1 MEFIGT
7 IKSITYPGDKTR
19 LIIDIDERVH
29 PTVISRHTHGSAPQL
44 GLEFF
49 DNRKISADQRKKAFA
64 IMTEITRHFYNE
76 NYSSELRL
84 VSPSFA
90 DDRKSVETALK
101 ESFATYKNIERYSL
115 ANSDMTTARDFINFL
130 IEFCFMFDVPFH
142 EKERFL
148 GEDIQFFLYM
158 CLKYRKCAITGK
170 AGSDVH
176 HIDAVGMGRNRNKVD
191 STQFRFICLS
201 REMHNL
207 VHQIGWNKFSSMH
220 KVGAIKLNEKGL
232 KECRI
237 KTQPVSG
244 FYIDI
249 DEN

>member
-1 MEFIGT
+1 MEFIG
-7 IKSITYPGDKTR
+7 IIQSISYPENKTKFVVEV
-19 LIIDIDERVH
+19 DERVS
-29 PTVISRHTHGSAPQL
+29 PELISRYTHGSAPKI

-49 DNRKISADQRKKAFA
+49 DNRKISAEQRGKAFA
-64 IMTEITRHFYNE
+64 LITEITRHFYNA
-76 NYSSELRL
+76 NYSQELRL
-84 VSPSFA
+84 ASPSFKE
-90 DDRKSVETALK
+90 DKKLVELALK
-101 ESFATYKNIERYSL
+101 ETFAASKNIDEYSL
-115 ANSDMTTARDFINFL
+115 ANSDMTTARDFINYL
-130 IEFCFMFDVPFH
+130 IEFCFKNDVPFY

-170 AGSDVH
+170 PGSDVH

-207 VHQIGWNKFSSMH
+207 VHEIGWNKFSSMH